1 MNTIIYN
8 SKAILQIHKQAKL
21 NYNVYDAYLG
31 SKTIKKTKEMVIIE
45 LRTIV
50 IFGQKL

>member
-8 SKAILQIHKQAKL
+8 SKAILQIHKQARL

-31 SKTIKKTKEMVIIE
+31 SKTIKKNKGATEK
-45 LRTIV
+45 
-50 IFGQKL
+50 